1 MKSKEREA
9 LEKLIARY
17 DKLGRDTYNPDGSIL
32 KRGDSAAKTM
42 AAKLRVDLGAM
53 EDSLR
58 QGHLDTAM
66 GDIPQA
72 VPKASGRA
80 AFQPMNMQ
88 NFALKPFISDNPM
101 SLGGQTFAPVDRE
114 LLNPYEKRRS
124 PYWNLFGYS

>member
-9 LEKLIARY
+9 LEKLIQMY
-17 DKLGRDTYNPDGSIL
+17 KDKSKNP
-32 KRGDSAAKTM
+32 GDAASMM
-42 AAKLRVDLGAM
+42 AQKLRVELASM

-58 QGHLDTAM
+58 QGHLDTAI

-72 VPKASGRA
+72 APKSSGRA

-88 NFALKPFISDNPM
+88 NFAFKPFISDNPM
-101 SLGGQTFAPVDRE
+101 SLGGETFAPVDRE